1 MVRCVASGEPIQVG
15 AMTVRFLVEESSATV
30 FEVAVPVDAM
40 MPAPHSH
47 DGFEETVYGLEGK
60 TTYTIDGEQVEIG
73 PGDAVCVKRGS
84 VHGFVNSGTTD
95 AKFLAIASPGVFGS
109 AFFRDIGGVLAESA
123 GGPPDRDAIGEVMRK
138 HGLTPAPP
146 PA

>member
-1 MVRCVASGEPIQVG
+1 
-15 AMTVRFLVEESSATV
+15 MTVRFLVEESSAAV
-30 FEVAVPVDAM
+30 FEVDVPPDAM

-47 DGFEETVYGLEGK
+47 DGFEETVYGLEG
-60 TTYTIDGEQVEIG
+60 TTSYTIDGEQVEIG
-73 PGDAVCVKRGS
+73 RGDAVCVKRGS

-109 AFFRDIGGVLAESA
+109 SFFRDIGGVLAESA

>member
-47 DGFEETVYGLEGK
+47 DGFEETVYGLEG
-60 TTYTIDGEQVEIG
+60 TTSYTIDGEQVEIG
-73 PGDAVCVKRGS
+73 RGDAVCVKRGS

-109 AFFRDIGGVLAESA
+109 SFFRDIGGVLAESA